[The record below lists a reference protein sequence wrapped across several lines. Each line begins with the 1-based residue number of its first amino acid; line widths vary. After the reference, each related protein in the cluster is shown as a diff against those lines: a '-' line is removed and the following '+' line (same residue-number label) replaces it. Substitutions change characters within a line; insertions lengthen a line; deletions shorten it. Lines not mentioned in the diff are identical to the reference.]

1 MAEETLIQ
9 RLYRQAGQ
17 AVADSAD
24 AAGTYVAKRLDTQL
38 YPDDMREF
46 QTAPPSEYA
55 QFLEAAWQAM
65 EMPVVKIG
73 DQAISPDQYLRM
85 AAARSNLPKSA
96 VQTAKQSLTGM
107 PFDEGDEAGIA
118 LRDALMGQLL
128 TCPHE

>member
-24 AAGTYVAKRLDTQL
+24 AVGTYVAKRLDTQL

-73 DQAISPDQYLRM
+73 DQAIVSITPIQCSYLDAGTQKLLPDFGVMVIYR
-85 AAARSNLPKSA
+85 
-96 VQTAKQSLTGM
+96 G
-107 PFDEGDEAGIA
+107 
-118 LRDALMGQLL
+118 
-128 TCPHE
+128 

>member
-65 EMPVVKIG
+65 DMPVVKIG

-85 AAARSNLPKSA
+85 AARISSPLGPSLAGTFMVEKA
-96 VQTAKQSLTGM
+96 VVSMITWC
-107 PFDEGDEAGIA
+107 
-118 LRDALMGQLL
+118 LRDTRLR
-128 TCPHE
+128 